1 MLKLVPAKKLIDFRC
16 ERHAE
21 ICFGNIKVIDAYLK
35 QQRYKIVYN
44 LIASEKLKVTRSQLS
59 SYIHECLARQP
70 YVYHTCFFPDWEIKI
85 NWVEQ
90 KLIRCGK
97 KERRK
102 KDEEH

>member
-1 MLKLVPAKKLIDFRC
+1 MAFDLANTQVA
-16 ERHAE
+16 
-21 ICFGNIKVIDAYLK
+21 G
-35 QQRYKIVYN
+35 
-44 LIASEKLKVTRSQLS
+44 LKVTRSQLS